1 MRRLMLSLTLLPLAG
16 LAVERMPLWPD
27 GKMPDCR
34 PRQIAAMADVAGVP
48 GECKDGFDPKRHRT
62 PFLAWFD
69 EQPEPER
76 RNGICM
82 ILVSGGGCDSCCDGP
97 LVRMWR
103 ERFASI
109 GCVCVN
115 LVCRTPRPKGLPFCH
130 GAWADAQRAVRLV
143 RREAKARGF
152 DPERIGVIGFSAG
165 ALLATLLAT
174 SAQTPAAAPV
184 DELDG
189 TPCHVAFAVA
199 AALPHGYSADRL
211 PSHLSDEFRFDA
223 KTAPLCLLQ
232 GGRDPF
238 GVLHASHVYRQLRRM
253 KIPAELHGFADK
265 AHDFWGWNPDPQTG
279 TGPDN
284 WFENVRGF
292 IRQMDFDG
300 QLAAE
305 RPIETRFA
313 DDSACGARVRRELWP
328 SGRMPDVQTNQ
339 CAPYLEW
346 WMPKTI
352 RTRSIQ
358 ILYSGGSYMDNHPEA
373 WDGVPAARR
382 FLNARGMTV
391 VTLKYRT
398 PRPTS
403 GIAFYRTAWQDLQRA
418 IRLVKGEAPQHGL
431 DPDSVGIWGASAGGH
446 LTLLGAL
453 SSTRLAYEPIDAA
466 DAIPCSVRW
475 AVAVYP
481 AYVLT
486 EGNAGGGNQDSS
498 VPGPEFAFDGK
509 SCPVL
514 FLHGDADGWTAMNS
528 VKVWE
533 RLAAMGVQGDLH
545 TFAKREHCF
554 MMSASPGTGSYAWL
568 DRVWEFMNHK
578 GYNASSETRFRDRKR
593 RTP

>member
-1 MRRLMLSLTLLPLAG
+1 
-16 LAVERMPLWPD
+16 
-27 GKMPDCR
+27 
-34 PRQIAAMADVAGVP
+34 
-48 GECKDGFDPKRHRT
+48 
-62 PFLAWFD
+62 
-69 EQPEPER
+69 
-76 RNGICM
+76 
-82 ILVSGGGCDSCCDGP
+82 
-97 LVRMWR
+97 
-103 ERFASI
+103 
-109 GCVCVN
+109 
-115 LVCRTPRPKGLPFCH
+115 CH
-130 GAWADAQRAVRLV
+130 
-143 RREAKARGF
+143 
-152 DPERIGVIGFSAG
+152 I
-165 ALLATLLAT
+165 
-174 SAQTPAAAPV
+174 
-184 DELDG
+184 
-189 TPCHVAFAVA
+189 AFAITA
-199 AALPHGYSADRL
+199 AIPYGYMKERL
-211 PSHLSDEFRFDA
+211 PTHLGEEFKFDD
-223 KTAPLCLLQ
+223 KTAPMCMLQ
-232 GGRDPF
+232 GGKDSF
-238 GVLHASHVYRQLRRM
+238 GCLHSSHVYRQLRRM
-253 KIPAELHGFADK
+253 KISSELHYFADRT
-265 AHDFWGWNPDPQTG
+265 HGFWGANPDLEKG
-279 TGPDN
+279 TGYDN

-292 IRQMDFDG
+292 IRQMNFDG
-300 QLAAE
+300 KLAAE
-305 RPIETRFA
+305 EKIEPRFP
-313 DDSACGARVRRELWP
+313 DDSACGEHFRREVWP
-328 SGRMPDVQTNQ
+328 AGKMPDVQTNQ

-403 GIAFYRTAWQDLQRA
+403 GIAFYQTAWQDLQRA
-418 IRLVKGEAPQHGL
+418 IRLVKSEAPQHGL
-431 DPDSVGIWGASAGGH
+431 DPDSVGIWGSSAGGH

-453 SSTRLAYEPIDAA
+453 SSTRPAYEPIDAA

-498 VPGPEFAFDGK
+498 VPGPEFAFDEK

-554 MMSASPGTGSYAWL
+554 MMSASPGTGSYTWL

-578 GYNASSETRFRDRKR
+578 GYNASSETRPSARSSPK
-593 RTP
+593 